1 MNLARVLACCSLLA
15 SNLAF
20 ASPTAYLPIGQDPLL
35 EYQIDKMFALTVGT
49 PMAKPYRISEIKM
62 HLMKLRHIDA
72 TLQQSISQ
80 GIAPYLQDDAL
91 TQRSITLRVD
101 SGEEKQIANDRGNY
115 SGEYAELGLGGVWRG
130 SESSI
135 LQIGAEYR
143 VDANKLVPYNTF
155 YGMSYGNLQLNLG
168 YKEHWFS
175 PFKHSAQV
183 YSNNARPSLSAS
195 LGLVVPIRNWWNFD
209 FELFYSELEKVHD
222 GIRFQGTLHD
232 GTPKIAGS
240 HFSIEP
246 LAGWKI
252 ALNRVMQFGG
262 GPRKVDFKDFV
273 KAYFDPVG
281 NDNKIG
287 DLTQD
292 DELGDQWATIT
303 TSFTTNYGTQA
314 QWYLEYGGEDSDNHK
329 NYLFGNTV
337 VNVGVFL
344 PQLTST
350 TSLRYEFTDMESLW
364 YVNEIYDTYGNTID
378 GFGVGHFAANHR
390 QFDDGAPTQIH
401 VLEGTYQSDYR
412 SLWRAKLSVIDN
424 ESNYLNELGELG
436 AAYERGYEFELAH
449 IGEAYSKQIETK
461 LTLGKDVFGENYT
474 WLSVH
479 VYW

>member
-130 SESSI
+130 GDSSI

-252 ALNRVMQFGG
+252 GLNRVMQFGG

-314 QWYLEYGGEDSDNHK
+314 QWYLEYGGEDSNNHK

-344 PQLTST
+344 PQMTST

-412 SLWRAKLSVIDN
+412 SLWRAKLSIIDN

-436 AAYERGYEFELAH
+436 AEYERGYEFELAH
-449 IGEAYSKQIETK
+449 IGEAYSKQVETK